1 MPIYE
6 YRCLDCD
13 HEFERMQKFS
23 DPPLETCPSCE
34 GTVQKLISRSTFHLK
49 GNGWYVTDYAR
60 KSGNNNKSES
70 TTTSEAKSESSKSE
84 RIASRRA
91 VVRLANLLSHRPLR
105 LQPRPLR
112 HPRPHRLNAVGKRG
126 WPISP
131 PPST

>member
-23 DPPLETCPSCE
+23 DPPLDTCPSCE

-49 GNGWYVTDYAR
+49 GDGWYVTDYAR

-70 TTTSEAKSESSKSE
+70 TTTSEANSESSKSKSSKSE
-84 RIASRRA
+84 SSSSTSKSTESSSSSSSTATSTSSTAS
-91 VVRLANLLSHRPLR
+91 
-105 LQPRPLR
+105 
-112 HPRPHRLNAVGKRG
+112 
-126 WPISP
+126 
-131 PPST
+131 ST